1 ISSAWQTLIISL
13 SERNHDHGT
22 NDPGP
27 NDSGTIPFHRRIAVL
42 PIRFYRFR
50 HHAAERRAR
59 ADPLRSLLL
68 RNVRGRSL
76 RGGMGDV
83 VTETLIPE
91 NLTFPN
97 ESIENAFDI
106 ESQVAIEI
114 YGVRIGLSDGKR
126 QR

>member
-1 ISSAWQTLIISL
+1 
-13 SERNHDHGT
+13 
-22 NDPGP
+22 
-27 NDSGTIPFHRRIAVL
+27 
-42 PIRFYRFR
+42 
-50 HHAAERRAR
+50 
-59 ADPLRSLLL
+59 
-68 RNVRGRSL
+68 
-76 RGGMGDV
+76 MGDV